1 MKMKVF
7 MVAAVTMIC
16 ALATVCYTDA
26 SDADI
31 STDAPDMKFFV
42 YVNDTWVSYTGQ
54 GYNAAQALADT
65 NISYT
70 WASEV
75 VDGTNVTG
83 ADYTYTYTS
92 YGYTGTNI
100 NPYYGELATVN
111 GSSDFTVYYF
121 DGYNWVTANAVIGY
135 KSIGFYKPFDDY
147 TLKTANIAFVPTGVS
162 PNTIPTDNLASIE
175 NVIPA
180 QGSPDSAY
188 AVYFY
193 INNAETPIVGYGSDC
208 ATAFKD
214 AMTRNNIPCTIN
226 LSMINVVDSTHSY
239 INTRYYG
246 QVTQIG
252 NEAQSSSVVAT
263 YDSVSDTTTV
273 VGTYDYWNLRLVD
286 DSYAPYMLGFYS
298 PLSYAPEYATVF
310 TLEFIDDEEITWV
323 EQGDTTGNYQ

>member
-1 MKMKVF
+1 MQKRAFMAALVMMVCVF
-7 MVAAVTMIC
+7 
-16 ALATVCYTDA
+16 ATVCYTDA

-121 DGYNWVTANAVIGY
+121 HDNNWITANAVIGY

-147 TLKTANIAFVPTGVS
+147 TLNTANIAFVPTGVS
-162 PNTIPTDNLASIE
+162 PNTIPTTGLASLE

-180 QGSPDSAY
+180 QGLPDNAY
-188 AVYFY
+188 TVAFL
-193 INNAETPIVGYGSDC
+193 INNQYYVGYGSDC
-208 ATAFKD
+208 ATALKD
-214 AMTRNNIPCTIN
+214 AMLRNNIPCTIN

-273 VGTYDYWNLRLVD
+273 VGTYDYWNIRLVD

-310 TLEFIDDEEITWV
+310 TLEFIDDEQITWV